1 MGEGELLTGDGVT
14 QEIVRIGDT
23 VRRPLRP
30 FSLTVQAHLAHLRDA
45 GFTGAALPYRR
56 QVPQLVPGLY
66 ALRRRHSVSS

>member
-14 QEIVRIGDT
+14 QAIARIGDT

-45 GFTGAALPYRR
+45 GFTGWRSGNVTGTVRA
-56 QVPQLVPGLY
+56 
-66 ALRRRHSVSS
+66 